1 MSTDVTSY
9 SCYSQAQCCKQRDS
23 ALNITLTDIRT
34 ADANVRELTRRTPQ
48 RESPQLS
55 ARLGTNVELKL
66 EMEQHSGSFKTRG
79 AFHQMLALGEA
90 ALGQGLVAVSGGN
103 FARAVGYCS
112 GALRVNAIVC
122 MPENAPQGSID
133 ATRDYGATVELLP
146 DAVAAFA
153 RADEWVAQGRISLH
167 PFDNAEQVAGNGIV
181 GLEILE
187 DCPGMTDIIVSIG
200 GGGLIAGIISAIKAA
215 KPEVRIW
222 GVEPIKAATMHRSL
236 EAGKLVNITPAS
248 LTKTLGAP
256 FVSQTAFD
264 LCRDHLEDLIL
275 VSDLDLIRAQQYF
288 IQYEGIAPELAA
300 ASTLAAA
307 EKIKSRFS
315 ADDQLVLLIC
325 GCNDSPEDIASYAA
339 MLSERSDQL

>member
-1 MSTDVTSY
+1 MVSLADIHKASENVEHLTVRTR
-9 SCYSQAQCCKQRDS
+9 QR
-23 ALNITLTDIRT
+23 
-34 ADANVRELTRRTPQ
+34 P
-48 RESPQLS
+48 SPKLS

-79 AFHQMLALGEA
+79 AFHQMIALGDP
-90 ALGQGLVAVSGGN
+90 ALAQGVVAVSGGN

-112 GALRVNAIVC
+112 GALGVDAIVC

-133 ATRDYGATVELLP
+133 ATRDYGAKVELLP

-153 RADEWVAQGRISLH
+153 RADEWVAQGRSALH

-181 GLEILE
+181 GLEIMD

-200 GGGLIAGIISAIKAA
+200 GGGLIAGVISAIKAA
-215 KPEVRIW
+215 MPAVRIW
-222 GVEPIKAATMHRSL
+222 GVEPLKAATMQRSL
-236 EAGKLVNITPAS
+236 AAGKLVNITPAS

-288 IQYEGIAPELAA
+288 IEYEGIAPELAA

-307 EKIKSRFS
+307 EKIKDRLSPDS
-315 ADDQLVLLIC
+315 CLVLLIC
-325 GCNDSPEDIASYAA
+325 GCNDSPEDVTRFAK
-339 MLSERSDQL
+339 MLNAHDD

>member
-1 MSTDVTSY
+1 MVTV
-9 SCYSQAQCCKQRDS
+9 
-23 ALNITLTDIRT
+23 TDIH
-34 ADANVRELTRRTPQ
+34 AAAANVAQFTISTPQ
-48 RESPQLS
+48 RHSPQLS
-55 ARLGTNVELKL
+55 KRLHANVELKL

-90 ALGQGLVAVSGGN
+90 ALGKGVVAVSGGN

-112 GALRVNAIVC
+112 GALGLDAIVC

-153 RADEWVAQGRISLH
+153 RADEWVAQGRVSLH

-181 GLEILE
+181 ALEIME
-187 DCPGMTDIIVSIG
+187 DCPHMTDIIVSIG

-215 KPEVRIW
+215 EPAVRIW
-222 GVEPIKAATMHRSL
+222 GVEPELAPTMQLSLAAG
-236 EAGKLVNITPAS
+236 ELVDISPAS

-264 LCRDHLEDLIL
+264 LCREHLEDLIL
-275 VSDLDLIRAQQYF
+275 VSDLELIAAQQYF
-288 IQYEGIAPELAA
+288 IRHEGLAPELAA

-307 EKIKSRFS
+307 EKIKSRLS
-315 ADDQLVLLIC
+315 PDDHLVLLIC
-325 GCNDSPEDIASYAA
+325 GCNDSPDDIARFAELLNAA
-339 MLSERSDQL
+339 AD

>member
-1 MSTDVTSY
+1 M
-9 SCYSQAQCCKQRDS
+9 
-23 ALNITLTDIRT
+23 ITLSDIH
-34 ADANVRELTRRTPQ
+34 AAAANVAQYTIRTPQ
-48 RESPQLS
+48 RHSQKLS
-55 ARLGTNVELKL
+55 ARLGAKVELKL

-90 ALGQGLVAVSGGN
+90 ALGEGVVAVSGGN

-112 GALRVNAIVC
+112 GVLGIDAVVC
-122 MPENAPQGSID
+122 MPENAPQASID

-153 RADEWVAQGRISLH
+153 RADEWVAQGRASLH

-181 GLEILE
+181 ALEIME
-187 DCPGMTDIIVSIG
+187 DCPGLTDIIVSIG

-215 KPEVRIW
+215 KPALRVW
-222 GVEPIKAATMHRSL
+222 GVEPELAPTMHLSL
-236 EAGKLVNITPAS
+236 AAGELVDITPAS

-264 LCRDHLEDLIL
+264 LCREQLEDLIL
-275 VSDLDLIRAQQYF
+275 VSDLELIAAQQFF
-288 IQYEGIAPELAA
+288 IAHEDIAPELAA

-307 EKIKSRFS
+307 EKIKSLLSPSDR
-315 ADDQLVLLIC
+315 LVLLIC
-325 GCNDSPEDIASYAA
+325 GRNDSPEDVARFAR
-339 MLSERSDQL
+339 MLDEQSDQV

>member
-1 MSTDVTSY
+1 MIPIIDI
-9 SCYSQAQCCKQRDS
+9 QAAAKRVKD
-23 ALNITLTDIRT
+23 LTI
-34 ADANVRELTRRTPQ
+34 RTPQ
-48 RESPQLS
+48 RISPKLS
-55 ARLGTNVELKL
+55 ERLGASVELKL

-79 AFHQMLALGEA
+79 AFHQMMALGDA
-90 ALGQGLVAVSGGN
+90 ALGNGVVAVSGGN

-112 GALRVNAIVC
+112 GVLGVDAVVC

-153 RADEWVAQGRISLH
+153 RADEWVTRGRTSLH

-181 GLEILE
+181 GLEIME

-215 KPEVRIW
+215 LPAARVW
-222 GVEPIKAATMHRSL
+222 GVEPELAPTMQLSLAAG
-236 EAGKLVNITPAS
+236 ELVDITPAS

-264 LCRDHLEDLIL
+264 LCDEHLEDLIL
-275 VSDLDLIRAQQYF
+275 VSDLELIAAQQYF
-288 IQYEGIAPELAA
+288 IAHEGIVPELAA

-307 EKIKSRFS
+307 DKIKSRL
-315 ADDQLVLLIC
+315 APDDHLVLLIC
-325 GCNDSPEDIASYAA
+325 GCNDSPADVARFAE
-339 MLSERSDQL
+339 LLRGQTDQV